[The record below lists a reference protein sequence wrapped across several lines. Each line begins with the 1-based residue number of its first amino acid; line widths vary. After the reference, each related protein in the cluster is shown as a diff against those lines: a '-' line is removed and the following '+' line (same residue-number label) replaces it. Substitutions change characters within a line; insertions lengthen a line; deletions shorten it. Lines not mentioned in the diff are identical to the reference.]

1 MSELLVKC
9 EKELRNF
16 SKLSKTEQV
25 RTIKNCKKC
34 LIKAISEIVR
44 NCLLGNIPL
53 EDCEKDQLKPY
64 KKLLK
69 IIGRKKNISL
79 ERKRKPIQRG
89 SGIISF
95 LIPIAL
101 ASAKLFLD
109 KIKLKN
115 SK

>member
-53 EDCEKDQLKPY
+53 EDCQKDQLKPY

-69 IIGRKKNISL
+69 IIGRKYISL

-109 KIKLKN
+109 KIKSKNLK
-115 SK
+115 